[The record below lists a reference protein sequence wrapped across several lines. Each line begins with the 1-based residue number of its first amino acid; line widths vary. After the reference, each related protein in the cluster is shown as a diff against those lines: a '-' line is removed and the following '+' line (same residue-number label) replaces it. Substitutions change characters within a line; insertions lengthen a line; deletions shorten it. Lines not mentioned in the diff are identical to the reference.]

1 MVIQEYI
8 ICCIINIIKNN
19 ENKIK
24 SGWEVILNIF
34 EEIFKLPDDVNL
46 QNQTLEIL
54 EYVSKNNYDEINDIF
69 EEYSNCLKL
78 YIVQFPEKVIDI
90 YENFIPKVE
99 NEKNYKILINSF
111 ISLILH
117 SNEKIRNQSLSNFSN
132 CINKRL
138 KSDKSN
144 LYELGKN
151 PLFWKYL
158 ISQILL
164 PTLSELIQKITSLNY
179 IINNNN
185 ISLVTINNN
194 QTVDTTNYNIS
205 NLDNS
210 FDLNNNN
217 NNFKNGIKNT
227 IIEKSEY
234 CNTLEKSLIKIA
246 NIFNDF
252 YAFNY
257 KEQPTFF
264 EFIENIIFSEDEKI
278 QNTGLECVKFMH
290 GSEKIK
296 NKSLEDYFTTMTE
309 KEIPNL
315 LKTKKNINKIDM
327 NLSLC
332 FIHFNILS
340 LLDKLLSQNI
350 TNLSDDI
357 LNKLLDCLE
366 GSIIISNNFNTN
378 LNLRFVITE
387 YNKNVPNPL
396 SSMAILIANNEI
408 INLFR
413 QFQIATKN
421 FFIIAEYLYDKEN
434 DNNKQIYY
442 KRIID
447 VSIKIIN
454 YYCIKNND
462 FNNLINKTDSEKEK
476 EFKEKEADLNNYVL
490 PLCESIFPI
499 IQRIEFYKY
508 DNYRDIICKLLF
520 ELILCYDQRIR
531 VKIKDI
537 LNVVYVKIFKDE
549 KQNKMN
555 NNRE

>member
-1 MVIQEYI
+1 
-8 ICCIINIIKNN
+8 
-19 ENKIK
+19 
-24 SGWEVILNIF
+24 
-34 EEIFKLPDDVNL
+34 
-46 QNQTLEIL
+46 
-54 EYVSKNNYDEINDIF
+54 
-69 EEYSNCLKL
+69 
-78 YIVQFPEKVIDI
+78 
-90 YENFIPKVE
+90 
-99 NEKNYKILINSF
+99 
-111 ISLILH
+111 
-117 SNEKIRNQSLSNFSN
+117 
-132 CINKRL
+132 
-138 KSDKSN
+138 
-144 LYELGKN
+144 
-151 PLFWKYL
+151 
-158 ISQILL
+158 
-164 PTLSELIQKITSLNY
+164 
-179 IINNNN
+179 
-185 ISLVTINNN
+185 
-194 QTVDTTNYNIS
+194 
-205 NLDNS
+205 
-210 FDLNNNN
+210 
-217 NNFKNGIKNT
+217 
-227 IIEKSEY
+227 
-234 CNTLEKSLIKIA
+234 
-246 NIFNDF
+246 
-252 YAFNY
+252 
-257 KEQPTFF
+257 
-264 EFIENIIFSEDEKI
+264 
-278 QNTGLECVKFMH
+278 
-290 GSEKIK
+290 
-296 NKSLEDYFTTMTE
+296 
-309 KEIPNL
+309 
-315 LKTKKNINKIDM
+315 M